1 LAESIGEYMS
11 PKIVAVANTAGGSAK
26 TTLAHALAVAAVE
39 YGKKTL
45 LIDCDPKASLTFRVG
60 RETTR
65 LTLAD
70 FLSGTS
76 IRSED
81 LDSHAERFDF
91 IAADSRVGNGFTGQ
105 DLTALIEKLPKSYD
119 LVIIDTPS
127 DINSSLK
134 SSLDV
139 ADLILVPY
147 SNTLHHLRGATQIS
161 KLSGDTP
168 LKLLTIGES
177 STPLKEFSQ
186 WDHLDGSC
194 SIAKEIEAAG
204 QTTTSVLTHAKNST
218 VASQLR
224 ECAYSV
230 LEVLGLD

>member
-1 LAESIGEYMS
+1 MS
-11 PKIVAVANTAGGSAK
+11 PKVVAVANTAGGSAK
-26 TTLAHALAVAAVE
+26 TTLAHALAVATVE

-60 RETTR
+60 REGTR
-65 LTLAD
+65 VTLAD

-81 LDSHAERFDF
+81 LDSLVERFDF

-105 DLTALIEKLPKSYD
+105 DMKKLLEKLPKSYD
-119 LVIIDTPS
+119 VVILDTPS
-127 DINSSLK
+127 DINASLK
-134 SSLDV
+134 ATLDI
-139 ADLILVPY
+139 ADLVITPY
-147 SNTLHHLRGATQIS
+147 SNTLHHLRGVTQIS
-161 KLSGDTP
+161 KLSGDVP
-168 LKLLTIGES
+168 MKLLAIGAS
-177 STPLKEFSQ
+177 SKPIKEFSQ
-186 WDHLDGSC
+186 WEHLDGSC
-194 SIAKEIEAAG
+194 SIAKEIEAAA

-230 LEVLGLD
+230 LEVLSLD

>member
-1 LAESIGEYMS
+1 MS

-26 TTLAHALAVAAVE
+26 TTLAHALAAAAVE

-177 STPLKEFSQ
+177 STPIKEFSQ

-194 SIAKEIEAAG
+194 SIAKEIEAAA

>member
-1 LAESIGEYMS
+1 MS
-11 PKIVAVANTAGGSAK
+11 LKIVAVANTAGGSAK

-127 DINSSLK
+127 DVNSSLK

-168 LKLLTIGES
+168 LKLLAIGKS
-177 STPLKEFSQ
+177 STPMKEFSQ

>member
-1 LAESIGEYMS
+1 MS

-177 STPLKEFSQ
+177 STPIKEFSQ

>member
-1 LAESIGEYMS
+1 MS
-11 PKIVAVANTAGGSAK
+11 PKVVAVANTAGGSTK

-60 RETTR
+60 REGTR
-65 LTLAD
+65 ITLAD
-70 FLSGTS
+70 FLSGTT

-105 DLTALIEKLPKSYD
+105 DMKNLIGKLPKDYD
-119 LVIIDTPS
+119 VVIIDTPS
-127 DINSSLK
+127 DINASLK
-134 SSLDV
+134 SALDV
-139 ADLILVPY
+139 ADLVLAPY
-147 SNTLHHLRGATQIS
+147 SNTVHHLRGVTQIS
-161 KLSGDTP
+161 KLSEDTP
-168 LKLLTIGES
+168 LKLLSIGVTS
-177 STPLKEFSQ
+177 KPMKEFSQ
-186 WDHLDGSC
+186 WEHLDGSC
-194 SIAKEIEAAG
+194 SIAKEIEAAA

>member
-1 LAESIGEYMS
+1 MS
-11 PKIVAVANTAGGSAK
+11 AKVVAIANTAGGSAK
-26 TTLAHALAVAAVE
+26 TTLAHALSVASVE

-45 LIDCDPKASLTFRVG
+45 LIDCDPKASLTFNVG
-60 RETTR
+60 REGTR

-81 LDSHAERFDF
+81 LDSHSERFDF

-105 DLTALIEKLPKSYD
+105 EMRALIEKLPKSYD

-127 DINSSLK
+127 DVNASLK
-134 SSLDV
+134 AALDV
-139 ADLILVPY
+139 ADLVLVPY
-147 SNTLHHLRGATQIS
+147 SNTLHHLRGVTQIS
-161 KLSGDTP
+161 KLSADTQI
-168 LKLLTIGES
+168 KLLSLGENS
-177 STPLKEFSQ
+177 KPIKEFSQ
-186 WDHLDGSC
+186 WEHLDGSC
-194 SIAKEIEAAG
+194 SIASEIEAAAH
-204 QTTTSVLTHAKNST
+204 TTTSVLTYAKNST
-218 VASQLR
+218 VAGQLR

>member
-1 LAESIGEYMS
+1 MS

-70 FLSGTS
+70 FLSVTS

-91 IAADSRVGNGFTGQ
+91 ISADSRVGNGFTAQ
-105 DLTALIEKLPKSYD
+105 DMKTFIEKLPKSYD

-161 KLSGDTP
+161 KLSGNTP
-168 LKLLTIGES
+168 LKLLTIGKS
-177 STPLKEFSQ
+177 STPIKEFSQ

-194 SIAKEIEAAG
+194 SVAKEIEAAG

>member
-1 LAESIGEYMS
+1 MS
-11 PKIVAVANTAGGSAK
+11 PKVVAVANTAGGSAK
-26 TTLAHALAVAAVE
+26 TTLAHALAVATVE

-60 RETTR
+60 REGTR
-65 LTLAD
+65 ITLAD
-70 FLSGTS
+70 FLSGTT

-105 DLTALIEKLPKSYD
+105 VLKNLIEKLPKDYD
-119 LVIIDTPS
+119 VVIIDTPS
-127 DINSSLK
+127 DINASLK
-134 SSLDV
+134 SALDV
-139 ADLILVPY
+139 ADLVLAPH
-147 SNTLHHLRGATQIS
+147 SNTVHHLRGVTQIS
-161 KLSGDTP
+161 KLSGATP
-168 LKLLTIGES
+168 LRLLSIGATS
-177 STPLKEFSQ
+177 KPMKEFLQ
-186 WDHLDGSC
+186 WEHLDGSC
-194 SIAKEIEAAG
+194 SIAKEIEAAA
-204 QTTTSVLTHAKNST
+204 QTTTSVLTHTKNST

>member
-1 LAESIGEYMS
+1 MS
-11 PKIVAVANTAGGSAK
+11 PKVVAVANTAGGSAK
-26 TTLAHALAVAAVE
+26 TTLAHALAVATVE

-60 RETTR
+60 REGTR
-65 LTLAD
+65 ITLAD
-70 FLSGTS
+70 FLSGTT

-105 DLTALIEKLPKSYD
+105 DLKNLIEKLPKDYD
-119 LVIIDTPS
+119 VVIIDTPS
-127 DINSSLK
+127 DINASLN
-134 SSLDV
+134 SALNV
-139 ADLILVPY
+139 ADLVLAPY
-147 SNTLHHLRGATQIS
+147 SNTLHHLRGVTQIS
-161 KLSGDTP
+161 KLSEDTP
-168 LKLLTIGES
+168 LKLLSIGVTS
-177 STPLKEFSQ
+177 KSMKEFSQ
-186 WDHLDGSC
+186 WEHLDGSC
-194 SIAKEIEAAG
+194 SIAKEIEAAA

-224 ECAYSV
+224 ECAYSM

>member
-1 LAESIGEYMS
+1 MS
-11 PKIVAVANTAGGSAK
+11 PKVVAIANTAGGSAK
-26 TTLAHALAVAAVE
+26 TTLAHALAVATVE

-60 RETTR
+60 REGTR
-65 LTLAD
+65 ITLAD
-70 FLSGTS
+70 FLSGTT

-81 LDSHAERFDF
+81 LDSHTERFEF

-105 DLTALIEKLPKSYD
+105 DMKKLIGKLPKSYD
-119 LVIIDTPS
+119 VVIIDTPS
-127 DINSSLK
+127 DINASLK
-134 SSLDV
+134 SALDV
-139 ADLILVPY
+139 ADLVLAPY
-147 SNTLHHLRGATQIS
+147 SNTLHHLRGITQIS
-161 KLSGDTP
+161 KLSEDTP
-168 LKLLTIGES
+168 LKLLSIGVTS
-177 STPLKEFSQ
+177 KSMKEFSQ
-186 WDHLDGSC
+186 WEHLDGSC
-194 SIAKEIEAAG
+194 SIAKEIEAAA

>member
-1 LAESIGEYMS
+1 MS
-11 PKIVAVANTAGGSAK
+11 SKVVAVANTAGGSAK
-26 TTLAHALAVAAVE
+26 TTLAHALAVATVE

-60 RETTR
+60 REGTR
-65 LTLAD
+65 ITLAD
-70 FLSGTS
+70 FLSGTT

-105 DLTALIEKLPKSYD
+105 DLKNLIGKLPKDYD
-119 LVIIDTPS
+119 VVFIDTPS
-127 DINSSLK
+127 DINASLK
-134 SSLDV
+134 SALDV
-139 ADLILVPY
+139 VDLVLAPY
-147 SNTLHHLRGATQIS
+147 SNTVHHLRGITQIS
-161 KLSGDTP
+161 KLSGATP
-168 LKLLTIGES
+168 LRLLSIGVTS
-177 STPLKEFSQ
+177 KPMKEFSQ
-186 WDHLDGSC
+186 WEHLDGSC
-194 SIAKEIEAAG
+194 SIAKEIEAAA
-204 QTTTSVLTHAKNST
+204 QTTMSVLTHAKNST

>member
-1 LAESIGEYMS
+1 MS
-11 PKIVAVANTAGGSAK
+11 LKIVAVANTAGGSAK

-127 DINSSLK
+127 DVNSSLK

-161 KLSGDTP
+161 KLSGNTP

-177 STPLKEFSQ
+177 STPIKEFSQ

-194 SIAKEIEAAG
+194 SVAKEIEAAG

>member
-1 LAESIGEYMS
+1 MS
-11 PKIVAVANTAGGSAK
+11 PKVVAVANTAGGSAK
-26 TTLAHALAVAAVE
+26 TTLAHALAVATVE

-60 RETTR
+60 REGTR
-65 LTLAD
+65 ITLAD
-70 FLSGTS
+70 FLSGTT

-105 DLTALIEKLPKSYD
+105 DLKNLIEKLPKSYD
-119 LVIIDTPS
+119 VVIIDTPS
-127 DINSSLK
+127 DINASLK
-134 SSLDV
+134 SALDV
-139 ADLILVPY
+139 ADLVLAPY
-147 SNTLHHLRGATQIS
+147 SNTVHHLRGVTQIS
-161 KLSGDTP
+161 KLSEDTP
-168 LKLLTIGES
+168 LKLLSIGVTS
-177 STPLKEFSQ
+177 KPMKEFSQ
-186 WDHLDGSC
+186 WEHLDGSC
-194 SIAKEIEAAG
+194 SIAKEIEAAA

>member
-1 LAESIGEYMS
+1 MS

-91 IAADSRVGNGFTGQ
+91 ISADSRVGNGFTAQ
-105 DLTALIEKLPKSYD
+105 DMKTFIEKLPKSYD

-127 DINSSLK
+127 DVNSSLK

-177 STPLKEFSQ
+177 STPIKEFSQ

>member
-1 LAESIGEYMS
+1 MS
-11 PKIVAVANTAGGSAK
+11 PKVVAVANTAGGSAK
-26 TTLAHALAVAAVE
+26 TTLAHALAVATVE

-60 RETTR
+60 REGR
-65 LTLAD
+65 RITLAD

-81 LDSHAERFDF
+81 LDSHSERFDF

-105 DLTALIEKLPKSYD
+105 ELKKLLEKLPKDYD
-119 LVIIDTPS
+119 LVFIDTPS
-127 DINSSLK
+127 DINASLK
-134 SSLDV
+134 AALEV
-139 ADLILVPY
+139 ADLVIAPY
-147 SNTLHHLRGATQIS
+147 SNTLHHLRGITQIS

-168 LKLLTIGES
+168 IKLLAMGTNS
-177 STPLKEFSQ
+177 KPAKEFSQ
-186 WDHLDGSC
+186 WEHLDGFC
-194 SIAKEIEAAG
+194 STAKEIETAAE
-204 QTTTSVLTHAKNST
+204 TTSSVLTHAKNSL
-218 VASQLR
+218 VAGQLR